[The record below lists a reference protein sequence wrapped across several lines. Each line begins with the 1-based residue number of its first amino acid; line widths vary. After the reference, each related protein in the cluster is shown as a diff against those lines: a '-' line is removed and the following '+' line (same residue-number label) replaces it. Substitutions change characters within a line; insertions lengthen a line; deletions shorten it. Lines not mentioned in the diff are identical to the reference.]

1 MNGELVP
8 WESATVHVMTHALH
22 YGSSVFEGIRCY
34 DTSRGAALF
43 RAAAHVRRLRESA
56 RVYRMEL
63 GLSDEELLE
72 ACKAVVRENGLTSA
86 YVRPLVWRGVGAGA
100 SALRVNASRHPV
112 EIMIAAFEWG
122 AYLGEEALERGIDVG
137 VSSWQRVAP
146 NTLPAMAKAGG
157 QYLSGQLVAMEAE
170 RHGYGE
176 GIALGVDGLV
186 SEGSGENV
194 FLVRDGV
201 MVTPPVSSSLLPGI
215 TRATVLELA
224 RGMGYVVTEEAIP
237 REALYGAGEVF
248 LTGTAVEV
256 TPVRSVDGL
265 VVGNGMRG
273 PVTTAVQ
280 RAYFAAVRG
289 EAHDHMQWLDFVSDG
304 AAGSS
309 KGAPRAGV
317 ARTSK
322 SAEAMLEGHG

>member
-1 MNGELVP
+1 LNGELVA

-34 DTSRGAALF
+34 ETSRGAALF

-63 GLSDEELLE
+63 SVSDEELLK
-72 ACKAVVRENGLTSA
+72 ACKAVVRENGLASA
-86 YVRPLVWRGVGAGA
+86 YLRPLVWRGAGAGA

-112 EIMIAAFEWG
+112 EMMIAAFEWG
-122 AYLGEEALERGIDVG
+122 AYLGEAALEQGIDVG

-186 SEGSGENV
+186 SEGSGDNL
-194 FLVRDGV
+194 FLVRDGAI
-201 MVTPPVSSSLLPGI
+201 VTPPVSSSLLPGI
-215 TRATVLELA
+215 TRSTVIELA
-224 RGMGYVVTEEAIP
+224 RGMGYVVREETIP
-237 REALYGAGEVF
+237 REALYGADELF

-265 VVGNGMRG
+265 VVGAGRRG
-273 PVTTAVQ
+273 PITAAIQ
-280 RAYFAAVRG
+280 CRYFEVVRG
-289 EAHDHMQWLDFVSDG
+289 EVPERLDWLDLVSESVS
-304 AAGSS
+304 AAG
-309 KGAPRAGV
+309 AGEV
-317 ARTSK
+317 V
-322 SAEAMLEGHG
+322 GV